1 MADFA
6 IPSWLPS
13 ALTGGLA
20 GSLFTLLVGWLKAK
34 GEAKKIRTQQIKAL
48 KEELRHTKWLV
59 EYNHGRIRSSDLPH
73 KGLTDLGA
81 SNVEQILFSSA
92 IRLSL
97 PSNIVEHLHDYL
109 QQVVYHNN
117 LVEEYKVLLLEP
129 SQASKSVWVDR
140 KSTCMGEIEA
150 ICTPEATYRNKDEP
164 SLRARIDRLLNELDK
179 VKT

>member
-1 MADFA
+1 MPDPL

-13 ALTGGLA
+13 ALSGGLA

-34 GEAKKIRTQQIKAL
+34 TEAKKIRAQQIKAL
-48 KEELRHTKWLV
+48 KEELRHAKWLA
-59 EYNHGRIRSSDLPH
+59 EYNHGRIRSPDLPH
-73 KGLTDLGA
+73 KGLTGLGA
-81 SNVEQILFSSA
+81 SNVQQILFSSA
-92 IRLSL
+92 TRISL
-97 PSNIVEHLHDYL
+97 PSSIVEHLHDYL

-129 SQASKSVWVDR
+129 PQASKSVWVDR
-140 KSTCMGEIEA
+140 KTTCMGEIEA